1 MYCDFPDG
9 CAVAEIRAEC
19 AQKAGDGTMR
29 VWVLAMAA
37 TAALGQAGAT
47 PPCAGDVEIS
57 DAHIMRAERNGVL
70 VMTDGRALHLEGI
83 RLPNAAQDRAPQPIT
98 DKAFAELESLAKGR
112 ELDAR
117 AIYPK
122 EDRYD
127 RVRAQIFTR
136 DGTWLQIDLLQKGLA
151 RVDIAP
157 DRGECYRELY
167 AAEAEARRAGI
178 GLWADPAYATRSPE
192 AVTAEAGTFQIVV
205 GRVLSTAANDGRV
218 YLNFGQDW
226 HRDFTVAIAPDD
238 VKTFKGMGV
247 DPLNYDG
254 KLVRVRGVVQSQNG
268 PEIAVGNPKQIELL
282 Q

>member
-1 MYCDFPDG
+1 
-9 CAVAEIRAEC
+9 
-19 AQKAGDGTMR
+19 MR

-37 TAALGQAGAT
+37 VAAVGPAAAA
-47 PPCAGDVEIS
+47 PSCAGNIEIG
-57 DAHIMRAERNGVL
+57 DAHIMRVERNAVL

-83 RLPNAAQDRAPQPIT
+83 RLPNAAQDRAPQPVT
-98 DKAFAELESLAKGR
+98 DKAFAELESLTKGR

-136 DGTWLQIDLLQKGLA
+136 DDGTWLQIELLKQGLA
-151 RVDIAP
+151 RVDLAP

-167 AAEAEARRAGI
+167 AAEAEARRAGL
-178 GLWADPAYATRSPE
+178 GLWADPAYAPRSPE
-192 AVTAEAGTFQIVV
+192 AVAADAGTFQIVV
-205 GRVLSTAANDGRV
+205 GRVMSTAANEGRV

-226 HRDFTVAIAPDD
+226 HRDFTVAISPDD
-238 VKTFKGMGV
+238 VKTFKNMGV
-247 DPLNYDG
+247 DPLNYEG
-254 KLVRVRGVVQSQNG
+254 KLIRVRGIVQSQNG
-268 PEIAVGNPKQIELL
+268 PKIAVGNPKQIELL